1 MKNKSCFIDAHC
13 HLDMIEMPIE
23 KIIDNSN
30 KADVNIIIA
39 QGVNPESNRKVLSL
53 GERYDIVKSALGI
66 YPIDA
71 ISFSDKEIDSEIE
84 FIRKNK
90 DKIIAIG
97 EVGLDF
103 KEDLENHERQKNIF
117 KKFIGISI
125 ELKIPIIVH
134 SRKAE
139 LECIEILEKYNA
151 KKVIMHCFS
160 GKLSLIKRIVRNGW
174 MLTIPTSVKNSEHF
188 QKIVEMVDIK
198 NLLCETDS
206 PYLHPDKKW
215 PNEPANV
222 IASYE
227 KIAEI
232 KGLSLENVNDLIKN
246 NYKNLFTCLAYKL
259 GILKIR

>member
-246 NYKNLFTCLAYKL
+246 NYKNLFT
-259 GILKIR
+259 